1 MKSLRLR
8 SDYMDLEDKD
18 LEEFAISANAAGI
31 NLEELEI
38 HGANRIITAGG
49 IRSMGKKLDTLRSL
63 GVDLEHL
70 RGSSVLNRS
79 SGTPILANPKL
90 EELTIRVMSYPGDSK

>member
-1 MKSLRLR
+1 
-8 SDYMDLEDKD
+8 MDLEDKD
-18 LEEFAISANAAGI
+18 LEEFAISANAAAI

-70 RGSSVLNRS
+70 RGSSVPTSQFVFGNYWHVFLKPAA
-79 SGTPILANPKL
+79 GLWKVVP
-90 EELTIRVMSYPGDSK
+90 